1 MFDNSPT
8 ITIITACRNAAST
21 IKDCLLSVNYQTYAC
36 EHIIIDGASTD
47 GTQEL
52 VAKLACPHAKMI
64 SEPDRGLY
72 DALNKGLTLATGDV
86 VGILHADDFYAH
98 DSVLEHVAR
107 TFRAQNVDSCYGDL
121 LYVDPANLRKAVRS
135 WKSVPYRKDRFH
147 WGWMPPH
154 PTFFV
159 RKSIYEAYGD
169 FNLGLGTSADYEL
182 MLRFL
187 FKYGISAAYLPET
200 LVIMRAGG
208 VSNRSWR
215 NRLNAHRMDRK
226 AWKINGLN
234 PMPWTLLAKPLSKLL
249 QFSSRRASKF
259 QPAIPWWP
267 VD

>member
-1 MFDNSPT
+1 MSHKSPT
-8 ITIITACRNAAST
+8 ISIITACRNAVST
-21 IKDCLLSVNYQTYAC
+21 IKDCILSVNHQTYAC

-47 GTQEL
+47 GTQDL
-52 VAKLACPHAKMI
+52 IAKLASPSTKLI

-72 DALNKGLTLATGDV
+72 DALNKGLKLASGDV

-98 DSVLEHVAR
+98 DSVLERVAG
-107 TFRAQNVDSCYGDL
+107 TFQEKKVDSCYSDL
-121 LYVDPANLRKAVRS
+121 LYVDPANLQKAVRS
-135 WKSVPYRKDRFH
+135 WKSGAYRKDRFY

-159 RKSIYEAYGD
+159 RRSVYETYGD

-187 FKYGISAAYLPET
+187 FKYGISAAYLPEV

-208 VSNRSWR
+208 LSNRSWR
-215 NRLNAHRMDRK
+215 NRLNAHRTDRR
-226 AWKINGLN
+226 AWKINELH
-234 PMPWTLLAKPLSKLL
+234 PYPWTVLAKPLSKIL
-249 QFSSRRASKF
+249 QFSSRGAEFRTV
-259 QPAIPWWP
+259 IPWWP